1 MGRGN
6 IRYLKIAIAAVAFAC
21 PMTVAYGQDG
31 HICKAQAFSIIGGL
45 HARGIGSVS
54 LWLDSTFQPTSATLE
69 YSLGARFTA
78 IWKLPK
84 LKVDDSAILSSIR
97 IVPLRHAATNSFSV
111 TVRVDDTVVATRN
124 FRKAANI
131 WTEFD
136 EKGRAL
142 RAGENVE
149 LISDASAPWIADLK
163 GHRTVAY
170 SVVADGQSAGGDLI
184 LLPDMA
190 KQRGTFRAALNTTKG
205 QARRRECGQF
215 FSVGKSLGMQAIAP
229 TAEVGQQPN

>member
-1 MGRGN
+1 M
-6 IRYLKIAIAAVAFAC
+6 KIAITAIAFAS

-54 LWLDSTFQPTSATLE
+54 LWLDRDFQPTSAMLE

-78 IWKLPK
+78 TWKLPDM
-84 LKVDDSAILSSIR
+84 KVDDSAILTSIR
-97 IVPLRHAATNSFSV
+97 IVPLRYGTANSFSV
-111 TVRVDDTVVATRN
+111 AIRVDDVVVATRN
-124 FRKAANI
+124 FRKSEDI
-131 WTEFD
+131 WTEYD
-136 EKGRAL
+136 EGGRAL

-149 LISDASAPWIADLK
+149 LISDASARWITDLR
-163 GHRTVAY
+163 GHRSVAY
-170 SVVADGQSAGGDLI
+170 SVMADGQDAGGDFI

-190 KQRGTFRAALNTTKG
+190 KQRGMFKVALDTTKR

-215 FSVGKSLGMQAIAP
+215 FTLGKSLGMQAVVPIA
-229 TAEVGQQPN
+229 EGEQRPN